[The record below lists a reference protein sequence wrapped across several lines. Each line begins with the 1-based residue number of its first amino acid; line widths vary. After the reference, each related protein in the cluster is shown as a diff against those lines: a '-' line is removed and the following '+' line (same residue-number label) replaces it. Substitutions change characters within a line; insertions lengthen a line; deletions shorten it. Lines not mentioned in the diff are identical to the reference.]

1 MKILMRFLII
11 GALLLVLLVPLM
23 MILGVIEGRER
34 YRNQAITR
42 VAQSYANEQL
52 LTGPV
57 RILPWTE
64 QYRNETTDAK
74 GQVKTETLTR
84 EGYELHMPAR
94 LQIEGQ
100 LQPDER
106 RIGLFPVPVY
116 RLHARLQAEFDETDY
131 PAKDGR
137 TYGQPYLALGIKDVR
152 GLVGTP
158 LLRVDEQNTSI
169 EAGTGVLHEFSR
181 SGLRAS
187 LPALENKQHG
197 SLSSGAAVE
206 LELVLGGTRILAI
219 VPLADDTQVNLNSPW
234 PHPLFG
240 GSFLP
245 VERTIS
251 DTGFTARW
259 AISSLASTA
268 QTQLLANLKM
278 GNSSIEVLDVQL
290 STPVDVYTQTG
301 RAAKYGILFVLL
313 TFVGF
318 ALFELV
324 KRLRIH
330 PLQYLMVGLA
340 LTIFF
345 LLLLSLSEH
354 IAFWQAYVVSS
365 IACIGLQ
372 GFYLSGV
379 LNNTKQGLAFS
390 AILSALY
397 GVLYVILISESNA
410 LLMGTLLLFGI
421 LTAIMWITRKVDWYN
436 AGFNYTK

>member
-1 MKILMRFLII
+1 MKILLRFII
-11 GALLLVLLVPLM
+11 VGGLLMVLLVPLM
-23 MILGVIEGRER
+23 MIMGVIEGRER
-34 YRNQAITR
+34 YRNQAISR
-42 VAQSYANEQL
+42 VSQSYANDQL

-57 RILPWTE
+57 RVLPWTE

-74 GQVKTETLTR
+74 GQVKSEILTH

-94 LQIEGQ
+94 LRVEGQ

-116 RLHARLQAEFDETDY
+116 RLHARLHAEFDEADY
-131 PAKDGR
+131 SAKEGR
-137 TYGQPYLALGIKDVR
+137 NYGQPYLALGIKDVR

-158 LLRVDEQNTSI
+158 QLRIDNQDTAI
-169 EAGTGVLHEFSR
+169 QAGAGKLHQFAGG
-181 SGLRAS
+181 GLRAT
-187 LPALENKQHG
+187 LPVLGDEQRGRLRTNTI
-197 SLSSGAAVE
+197 E
-206 LELVLGGTRILAI
+206 LELVLGGTHKLAI
-219 VPLADDTQVNLNSPW
+219 VPLGDDTQVKLNSPW

-245 VERTIS
+245 VERSIS
-251 DTGFTARW
+251 DTGFEAQW

-278 GNSSIEVLDVQL
+278 DRTSIEVLDVQL

-301 RAAKYGILFVLL
+301 RAAKYGILFILL

-340 LTIFF
+340 LIIFF

-365 IACIGLQ
+365 AACISLQ

-379 LNNTKQGLAFS
+379 LGNAKQGLAFS
-390 AILSALY
+390 AILGALY

-436 AGFNYTK
+436 TEFNVIK

>member
-1 MKILMRFLII
+1 MKILMRFIII
-11 GALLLVLLVPLM
+11 GGLLIVLLVPLM
-23 MILGVIEGRER
+23 MIMGVIEGRER

-42 VAQSYANEQL
+42 VAQSYANDQL

-57 RILPWTE
+57 RVLPWTQ

-74 GQVKTETLTR
+74 GQVKTEILTR

-94 LQIEGQ
+94 LRVEGQ

-106 RIGLFPVPVY
+106 RIGLFSVPVY
-116 RLHARLQAEFDETDY
+116 RLQARLRAEFDEADY
-131 PAKDGR
+131 PAKEGR
-137 TYGQPYLALGIKDVR
+137 SYGQPYLALGIKDVR

-158 LLRVDEQNTSI
+158 FLRVDDQNTPLQ
-169 EAGTGVLHEFSR
+169 AGTGVLHEFSR
-181 SGLRAS
+181 GGLRAA
-187 LPALENKQHG
+187 LPALDNEQHG
-197 SLSSGAAVE
+197 TLSAGNVVE
-206 LELVLGGTRILAI
+206 LELVLGGTHKLAI
-219 VPLADDTQVNLNSPW
+219 VPLADDTQVSLHSSW

-245 VERTIS
+245 VERQIS
-251 DTGFTARW
+251 KNGFEAHW

-268 QTQLLANLKM
+268 QAQLLANLKM
-278 GNSSIEVLDVQL
+278 ATSSVEVLDVQL

-301 RAAKYGILFVLL
+301 RAAKYGILFILL

-324 KRLRIH
+324 KQLRIH

-340 LTIFF
+340 LTLFF

-354 IAFWQAYVVSS
+354 ISFWQAYIVSS
-365 IACIGLQ
+365 VACIGLQ

-379 LNNTKQGLAFS
+379 LNDTKQGLAFS

>member
-1 MKILMRFLII
+1 MKILLRFII
-11 GALLLVLLVPLM
+11 VGALLLVLLVPLM

-34 YRNQAITR
+34 YRNHAITR
-42 VAQSYANEQL
+42 VAQSYANDQL

-57 RILPWTE
+57 RVLPWTE
-64 QYRNETTDAK
+64 RYRNETTGANGK
-74 GQVKTETLTR
+74 VKNEILTR

-94 LQIEGQ
+94 LRVKGQ

-116 RLHARLQAEFDETDY
+116 RLHARIHAEFDEADY
-131 PAKDGR
+131 PAKEGR
-137 TYGQPYLALGIKDVR
+137 SYGQPYLVLGIKDVR

-158 LLRVDEQNTSI
+158 HLRVDDQNTPPQ
-169 EAGTGVLHEFSR
+169 AGTGVLHEFSR
-181 SGLRAS
+181 GGLRAA
-187 LPALENKQHG
+187 LPALDNEQHG
-197 SLSSGAAVE
+197 TLSAGNVVE
-206 LELVLGGTRILAI
+206 LELVLGGTHKLAI
-219 VPLADDTQVNLNSPW
+219 VPLADDTQVSLNSSW

-245 VERTIS
+245 VERSVS
-251 DTGFTARW
+251 DTGFEAHW

-278 GNSSIEVLDVQL
+278 GRESIEVLDVQL

-301 RAAKYGILFVLL
+301 RAAKYGILFILL

-318 ALFELV
+318 ALFELI
-324 KRLRIH
+324 KNLRIH

-354 IAFWQAYVVSS
+354 ITFWQAYMLSAA
-365 IACIGLQ
+365 ACIGLQ

-379 LNNTKQGLAFS
+379 LSNSKHGLTFS
-390 AILSALY
+390 AILSVLY
-397 GVLYVILISESNA
+397 AVLYVILISESNA
-410 LLMGTLLLFGI
+410 LMMGTLLLFSI

-436 AGFNYTK
+436 IVNWK